1 MKHFNQYESDHPLEF
16 AFAFKGGKGAG
27 QTKAQKEAQ
36 EAQDKELADLTA
48 KEEART
54 AAVGRKRR
62 GRASLISGTEEGL
75 KKNLGS

>member
-1 MKHFNQYESDHPLEF
+1 MKHFNQYESAHPLEF
-16 AFAFKGGKGAG
+16 AFAFKGKGARP
-27 QTKAQKEAQ
+27 TKAQKEA
-36 EAQDKELADLTA
+36 EAAQAKELEDLQA
-48 KEEART
+48 KEDSRT